1 MKPTDEKNPSEGG
14 RAARTEPLVA
24 GEPLRGRKSG
34 LIRLNGFVNIGS
46 TSTLLKAELDAQAV
60 SSKPPSA
67 PAKLLG
73 LLPKK
78 MLFCTESLPL
88 LAWA

>member
-1 MKPTDEKNPSEGG
+1 MKFTDVKNPSEGG
-14 RAARTEPLVA
+14 LATGTEPLVA

-34 LIRLNGFVNIGS
+34 LFRLNGFDNIGS
-46 TSTLLKAELDAQAV
+46 TSALLKEAFDAHAV
-60 SSKPPSA
+60 SSKPSLA
-67 PAKLLG
+67 PAKLPG

-78 MLFCTESLPL
+78 ILLRTESFPL